1 MINRLSFSY
10 IYTFPLPPTIK
21 FHSTFLKGSLN
32 CLVVFFK
39 LKVLKGEFE
48 QINVTGII
56 SMLFP

>member
-1 MINRLSFSY
+1 
-10 IYTFPLPPTIK
+10 LPPTIK